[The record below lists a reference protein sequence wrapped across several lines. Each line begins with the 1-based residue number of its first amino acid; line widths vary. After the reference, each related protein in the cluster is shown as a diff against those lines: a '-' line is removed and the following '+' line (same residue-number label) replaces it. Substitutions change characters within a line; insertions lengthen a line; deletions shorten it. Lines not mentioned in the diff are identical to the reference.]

1 MPRPSFPT
9 TVQQFTALFSTE
21 EACESYLER
30 CRWPDGFVCV
40 RCDSLHGWRIVR
52 AVRSRAR
59 SAPPGTTL
67 RRVVW
72 ECADCHEQVSLTS
85 GTILDSTKL
94 PLTIWFLA
102 AFFAVTDKRGLSAT
116 LLARHLGLGSYKT
129 AWFLLHK
136 LRRAMVNAN
145 RTKLRGRIEID
156 GTWVGGYQPGLKG
169 GRQLK
174 GRKAAM
180 VLVAAETVT
189 VQEKTRAVRIRAEV
203 VYNENAL
210 SVADF
215 ITRLIESGSVIVS
228 DGLHPYTDVTRELG
242 YAHERRVQGDLRKP
256 GAVGVV
262 PVVHNTIRN
271 LKGWLNGT
279 HHGVGRPHLQAYLDE
294 FVFRHNRRGNLEAAF
309 QTLLGLGSKHAPVR
323 TKTIL
328 GAQDLPYFQY
338 PDENPQP
345 VLEG

>member
-1 MPRPSFPT
+1 MPRPSFPN
-9 TVQQFTALFSTE
+9 TVQQFTPLFSTE

-40 RCDSLHGWRIVR
+40 RCGSLHGWRIVR

-203 VYNENAL
+203 VYNEDAV

-215 ITRLIESGSVIVS
+215 ITRLIELGSVIVS
-228 DGLHPYTDVTRELG
+228 DGLPPVHGRDARTWLRSRTQGPRRPAQARSRRGRAGGPQHDQELEG
-242 YAHERRVQGDLRKP
+242 LAQRDPPRGRSATSPSLPRRVR
-256 GAVGVV
+256 V
-262 PVVHNTIRN
+262 PTQPPWQPRSRLSDTLGPR
-271 LKGWLNGT
+271 LKARA
-279 HHGVGRPHLQAYLDE
+279 RPHQHDP
-294 FVFRHNRRGNLEAAF
+294 RGSGPA
-309 QTLLGLGSKHAPVR
+309 LLPV
-323 TKTIL
+323 
-328 GAQDLPYFQY
+328 P
-338 PDENPQP
+338 
-345 VLEG
+345 